1 MTALITYAG
10 KGSGLT
16 YGEMDQNW
24 NTLETRTG
32 AGWNDL
38 VSDVTIHTGTNAP
51 NWSNYRDGLYGFAF
65 SPDVMNECFVNFHLR
80 HDYVDGT
87 MVYPH
92 VHWTHNTTNTGTVRW
107 GVEWTFARR
116 GDTGSGTIDF
126 GPTQTLYI
134 EHNIDSA
141 AEQYRHH
148 VNESTEGN
156 GIYMADFMVDGIIMC
171 RYFRDGG
178 HVNDTFPDPIFLL
191 TVDIHYQT
199 NVMATPS
206 RTPPFYP

>member
-116 GDTGSGTIDF
+116 GDAGSGTIDF

-141 AEQYRHH
+141 VEQQAEKIPAFRLAPAVTGPSVYEQVQQLIALDPVSYTKARHNSRER
-148 VNESTEGN
+148 VTKQRKQR
-156 GIYMADFMVDGIIMC
+156 A
-171 RYFRDGG
+171 RRRAAA
-178 HVNDTFPDPIFLL
+178 FLL
-191 TVDIHYQT
+191 L
-199 NVMATPS
+199 AA
-206 RTPPFYP
+206 